1 MQENVYIS
9 NNTKPH
15 TVPALGEGSCR
26 GREFGQKG
34 GWYGKRDKE
43 RWNQSGIW

>member
-15 TVPALGEGSCR
+15 TVPALGGGSWSR
-26 GREFGQKG
+26 KG